1 LVRVIA
7 RSKLE
12 AFWKENPDSEQQLK
26 SWYSEARHA
35 SWKNPAQIKAQ
46 YRSAS
51 ILKGRRVVF
60 NICGN
65 KYRLVC
71 EALFGQG
78 IVFIKFVGTHKQY
91 NSINAETIDYEH
103 S

>member
-1 LVRVIA
+1 VKNPGR
-7 RSKLE
+7 KLDRR
-12 AFWKENPDSEQQLK
+12 PT
-26 SWYSEARHA
+26 

-46 YRSAS
+46 YRSAG

-60 NICGN
+60 NICWN

-71 EALFGQG
+71 EVLFGQG
-78 IVFIKFVGTHKQY
+78 IVFIKFVGTHEQY
-91 NSINAETIDYEH
+91 NSIDAETIDHEH